1 MFVPGLSPPSGRS
14 ATSCVTKTD
23 PPPDT
28 PRIRGVALRS
38 GTGGH
43 LKREPGA
50 ESAKGPRL
58 PTAEGASVSPQGG
71 PEPSQ
76 LARFKTHGTGCA
88 CGGIFTAASQAFP
101 VRLPAAASFGG
112 SMARPADPAGFQPVC
127 RTISTSDDIASAVG
141 SSAPKDR
148 PFPCRA
154 WQFRHGRASGP
165 KPSGAAFRRM
175 AGRRTQGVGCG
186 HSAPLA
192 AASRAHAPFGS
203 RGHAC
208 RRSPSS
214 VCKAPRVAGSRPDA
228 CAGSRR
234 AGRIRAASDLPSS
247 TPHWSN
253 GLTPQMQA
261 CTKTRCS

>member
-88 CGGIFTAASQAFP
+88 CGGIFTAASQTFP

-192 AASRAHAPFGS
+192 AASRAHAPSAAEVMLAVEAPPASARRRGSQDRGPMPAQDPAGPAEFGP
-203 RGHAC
+203 RATC
-208 RRSPSS
+208 RAR
-214 VCKAPRVAGSRPDA
+214 RPT
-228 CAGSRR
+228 
-234 AGRIRAASDLPSS
+234 GRTD
-247 TPHWSN
+247 
-253 GLTPQMQA
+253 
-261 CTKTRCS
+261 